1 MGLAMELA
9 INDGPGAFTAYGFRK
24 RHASRV
30 SFNGQRYDLMT
41 GCYPLGHGY
50 RSFSPV
56 LMRFLSPDA
65 LSPFAQGGR
74 NAYAYC
80 LGDPVNGDD
89 PSGQMPRF
97 MKVIGEVFFGKRSSA
112 QRSEKEVLR
121 INQVLQEEKRQA
133 GAQFSA
139 FEGMFDLGA
148 PEYKRSR
155 IVDYL
160 KGLSNNSFERTEAR
174 SRSIGET
181 ISLLQSAE
189 VVSDPSRL
197 DLPLPKDILPSHA
210 RRINLYRNAVL
221 MSQAPGT
228 SARAKAS
235 EVALEMAYGKLKGDI
250 NKSLNKHLKRL
261 RQTP

>member
-1 MGLAMELA
+1 MGWAMKLA
-9 INDGPGAFTAYGFRK
+9 ISGGAGAYTAYGFNK
-24 RHASRV
+24 RHASQV
-30 SFNGQRYDLMT
+30 SFNGQWYDWMT
-41 GCYPLGHGY
+41 GCYPLGHGH

-139 FEGMFDLGA
+139 FEGMFDQGA
-148 PEYKRSR
+148 PEYKLSN
-155 IVDYL
+155 IADYL
-160 KGLSNNSFERTEAR
+160 NALPDNSFERTEAR
-174 SRSIGET
+174 VKLVRET
-181 ISLLQSAE
+181 VSLLKTREFIA
-189 VVSDPSRL
+189 DGTMLSR
-197 DLPLPKDILPSHA
+197 PIPEGILPSDVERLNH
-210 RRINLYRNAVL
+210 YRQAAL
-221 MSQAPGT
+221 KSQEPGT
-228 SARAKAS
+228 RERARIS
-235 EVALEMAYGKLKGDI
+235 QVALRMAFGRLAGET
-250 NKSLNKHLKRL
+250 NKSLNTNLKSL
-261 RQTP
+261 RRA